1 MPPRLHVDEGSFDAA
16 APTLPVGAAA
26 PHAVDPLSEHE
37 IKKEKHV
44 WI

>member
-26 PHAVDPLSEHE
+26 QHAVDPLRKHAME
-37 IKKEKHV
+37 KEKHV